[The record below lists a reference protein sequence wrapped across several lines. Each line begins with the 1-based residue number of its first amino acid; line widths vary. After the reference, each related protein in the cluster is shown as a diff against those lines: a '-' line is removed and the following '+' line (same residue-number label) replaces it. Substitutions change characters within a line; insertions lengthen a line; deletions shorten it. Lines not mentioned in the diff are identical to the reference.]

1 MVENVSKAS
10 VMISDKFRIFPHSV
24 KAETCENFENQ
35 RVNMIRTY
43 ISALLLVVFASSMSA
58 QQDPQFTQWYMD
70 HVMSNIAAAGQSEL
84 TNINGFYRNQ
94 WSGLDRSPVTSLLN
108 IDGELGFIPGAFGI
122 QFYQDELGFEGNTM
136 AKVGYA
142 YSLQPFAGGVT
153 LSVGTSVS
161 YFSKTFKPNWI
172 AIDDW
177 TQDNAIPSEG
187 ETGSAIDV
195 DLGVYISKPKS
206 FYAGLSMTHIAQT
219 ELKDGG
225 TLMSIKPVRHLY
237 AMGGY
242 NYPLDGD
249 ALILRTNILAK
260 TDLNASAIDMNV
272 NVLYNEMIWAGVS
285 WRPGDAIAPIVG
297 FQYSI
302 INQNATNYKEQL
314 FRIGYS
320 FDMTTSELQSYSSG
334 SHEVFLS
341 YSFKFEST
349 PILNR
354 YANPRVL

>member
-1 MVENVSKAS
+1 MVENLSKAS
-10 VMISDKFRIFPHSV
+10 VMISGKLRIFPHSV
-24 KAETCENFENQ
+24 NAETCEKFENQ

-43 ISALLLVVFASSMSA
+43 LSALLLVVFASSMSA

-70 HVMSNIAAAGQSEL
+70 HVMSNIAAAGQSDL

-108 IDGELGFIPGAFGI
+108 IDGELGFIPGSFGI
-122 QFYQDELGFEGNTM
+122 QFYQDELGLESNTM
-136 AKVGYA
+136 MKLGYA
-142 YSLQPFAGGVT
+142 YT
-153 LSVGTSVS
+153 LSPFSNGTTMSLGMSVS
-161 YFSKTFKPNWI
+161 YFSKSFGTDWI

-177 TQDNAIPSEG
+177 TQDNAIPQDDKTS
-187 ETGSAIDV
+187 SAVDV
-195 DLGVYISKPKS
+195 DFGIYISKPKT
-206 FYAGLSMTHIAQT
+206 FYAGLSMTHLAET
-219 ELKDGG
+219 EFSE
-225 TLMSIKPVRHLY
+225 MSIKPVRHLY

-249 ALILRTNILAK
+249 ALVLRTNILAK

-297 FQYSI
+297 LQYSM
-302 INQNATNYKEQL
+302 INKDATNYKEQL
-314 FRIGYS
+314 FRLGYS
-320 FDMTTSELQSYSSG
+320 FDMTTSELQSFSSG
-334 SHEVFLS
+334 SHEIFLS

>member
-1 MVENVSKAS
+1 MLFKNKVF
-10 VMISDKFRIFPHSV
+10 IFIKFLILPLSV
-24 KAETCENFENQ
+24 KAETCKNIENQ
-35 RVNMIRTY
+35 RVNMIR
-43 ISALLLVVFASSMSA
+43 SFLLMFVMVSFAASLSA

-70 HVMSNIAAAGQSEL
+70 HAMSNIAASGNSDL
-84 TNINGFYRNQ
+84 TQVNGFYRNQ
-94 WSGLDRSPVTSLLN
+94 WVGLDRAPVTNILN
-108 IDGELGFIPGAFGI
+108 ANGKLGFMPGAFGV
-122 QFYQDELGFEGNTM
+122 QFYKDELGFESNIM

-142 YSLQPFAGGVT
+142 YSLAPFAGGAT

-161 YFSKTFKPNWI
+161 YFSKTFKPTWI

-177 TQDNAIPSEG
+177 TQDNAIPSDG

-225 TLMSIKPVRHLY
+225 TLMSITPARHFY

-242 NYPLDGD
+242 NYAINGD
-249 ALILRTNILAK
+249 LLVLRTNLLAK
-260 TDLNASAIDMNV
+260 SDINATAIDFNV
-272 NVLYNEMIWAGVS
+272 NVIYDDMIWGGVS
-285 WRPGDAIAPIVG
+285 YRPGDAVAPVVG
-297 FQYSI
+297 FQYRM
-302 INQNATNYKEQL
+302 INKDATSYKEQL
-314 FRIGYS
+314 FRVGYS
-320 FDMTTSELQSYSSG
+320 FDATTSELQTYSSG

-349 PILNR
+349 PIQNR
-354 YANPRVL
+354 YANPRFL

>member
-1 MVENVSKAS
+1 
-10 VMISDKFRIFPHSV
+10 MISEKLRIFPHSV
-24 KAETCENFENQ
+24 NAETCENFENQ

-43 ISALLLVVFASSMSA
+43 LSALLLVVFASSLSA

-70 HVMSNIAAAGQSEL
+70 HAMSNIAAAGQSDL

-108 IDGELGFIPGAFGI
+108 VNGKLGFMPGAFGV
-122 QFYQDELGFEGNTM
+122 QFYQDELGFEANTM

-142 YSLQPFAGGVT
+142 YSLEPFAGGTT
-153 LSVGTSVS
+153 LSIGTSVS
-161 YFSKTFKPNWI
+161 YFSKTFKPTWVS
-172 AIDDW
+172 IDPWQD
-177 TQDNAIPSEG
+177 DNAIPSDG
-187 ETGSAIDV
+187 ETGTAIDV
-195 DLGVYISKPKS
+195 DFGVYISKPKT
-206 FYAGLSMTHIAQT
+206 FYAGLSMTHLA
-219 ELKDGG
+219 ESGLKDGG
-225 TLMSIKPVRHLY
+225 TFMSTTPVRHLY

-242 NYPLDGD
+242 DYPLDGD
-249 ALILRTNILAK
+249 ALVLRTNILAK
-260 TDLNASAIDMNV
+260 TDLNASAIDMSV

-297 FQYSI
+297 LQYSM
-302 INQNATNYKEQL
+302 INKDATNYKEQL
-314 FRIGYS
+314 FRLGYS
-320 FDMTTSELQSYSSG
+320 FDMTTSELQSFSSG
-334 SHEVFLS
+334 SHEIFLS

>member
-1 MVENVSKAS
+1 MLFTNKVSFF
-10 VMISDKFRIFPHSV
+10 IKFLILPLSV
-24 KAETCENFENQ
+24 KAESCKNIENQ
-35 RVNMIRTY
+35 RVNMIR
-43 ISALLLVVFASSMSA
+43 SFLLMFVMVSFAASLSA

-70 HVMSNIAAAGQSEL
+70 HAISNIAASGNSDL
-84 TNINGFYRNQ
+84 TQVNGFYRNQ
-94 WSGLDRSPVTSLLN
+94 WVGLDHAPVTSLLTAN
-108 IDGELGFIPGAFGI
+108 GKLGFMPGAFGV

-142 YSLQPFAGGVT
+142 YSLAPFAGGAT

-161 YFSKTFKPNWI
+161 YFSKTFKPTWI

-177 TQDNAIPSEG
+177 TQDNAIPSDG

-206 FYAGLSMTHIAQT
+206 FYAGLSMTHIAES

-225 TLMSIKPVRHLY
+225 TLMSITPARHFY

-242 NYPLDGD
+242 NYAINGD
-249 ALILRTNILAK
+249 LLILRTNLLAK
-260 TDLNASAIDMNV
+260 SDINATAIDFNV
-272 NVLYNEMIWAGVS
+272 NVIYDDMIWGGVS
-285 WRPGDAIAPIVG
+285 YRPGDAVAPVVG
-297 FQYSI
+297 FQYRM
-302 INQNATNYKEQL
+302 INKDATSYKEQL
-314 FRIGYS
+314 FRVGYS
-320 FDMTTSELQSYSSG
+320 FDATTSELQTYSSG

-349 PILNR
+349 PIQNR
-354 YANPRVL
+354 YANPRFL

>member
-1 MVENVSKAS
+1 MMLFTNKVSFF
-10 VMISDKFRIFPHSV
+10 IKFLILPLSV
-24 KAETCENFENQ
+24 KAESCKNIENQ
-35 RVNMIRTY
+35 RVNMIR
-43 ISALLLVVFASSMSA
+43 SFLLMFVMVSFAASLSA

-70 HVMSNIAAAGQSEL
+70 HAISNIAASGNSDL
-84 TNINGFYRNQ
+84 TQVNGFYRNQ
-94 WSGLDRSPVTSLLN
+94 WVGLDHAPVTSLLTAN
-108 IDGELGFIPGAFGI
+108 GKLGFMPGAFGV

-142 YSLQPFAGGVT
+142 YSLAPFAGGAT

-161 YFSKTFKPNWI
+161 YFSKTFKPTWI

-177 TQDNAIPSEG
+177 TQDNAIPSDG

-206 FYAGLSMTHIAQT
+206 FYAGLSMTHIAES

-225 TLMSIKPVRHLY
+225 TLMSITPARHFY

-242 NYPLDGD
+242 NYAINGD
-249 ALILRTNILAK
+249 LLILRTNLLAK
-260 TDLNASAIDMNV
+260 SDINATAIDFNV
-272 NVLYNEMIWAGVS
+272 NVIYDDMIWGGVS
-285 WRPGDAIAPIVG
+285 YRPGDAVAPVVG
-297 FQYSI
+297 FQYRM
-302 INQNATNYKEQL
+302 INKDATSYKEQL
-314 FRIGYS
+314 FRVGYS
-320 FDMTTSELQSYSSG
+320 FDATTSELQTYSSG

-349 PILNR
+349 PIQNR
-354 YANPRVL
+354 YANPRFL

>member
-1 MVENVSKAS
+1 
-10 VMISDKFRIFPHSV
+10 MISGKLRIFPHSV
-24 KAETCENFENQ
+24 NAETCENFENQ

-43 ISALLLVVFASSMSA
+43 LSALLLVVFASSMSA

-70 HVMSNIAAAGQSEL
+70 HVISNIAAAGQSDL

-94 WSGLDRSPVTSLLN
+94 WVGLGQAPETSLFN
-108 IDGELGFIPGAFGI
+108 IDGQLGFIPGAFGI
-122 QFYQDELGFEGNTM
+122 QFYKDELGQESNTM
-136 AKVGYA
+136 MKLGYA
-142 YSLQPFAGGVT
+142 YT
-153 LSVGTSVS
+153 LSPFSSGTVMSLGMSVS
-161 YFSKTFKPNWI
+161 YFSKSFGNDWLVPGVGNPWQ
-172 AIDDW
+172 DDL
-177 TQDNAIPSEG
+177 AIPNEEKAS
-187 ETGSAIDV
+187 SAV
-195 DLGVYISKPKS
+195 DLDFGIYISKPKT
-206 FYAGLSMTHIAQT
+206 FYAGLSMTHLAET
-219 ELKDGG
+219 EF
-225 TLMSIKPVRHLY
+225 TEFSVKPVRHLY

-249 ALILRTNILAK
+249 ALVLRTNILAK

-297 FQYSI
+297 LQYSM
-302 INQNATNYKEQL
+302 INKDATNYKEQL
-314 FRIGYS
+314 FRLGYS
-320 FDMTTSELQSYSSG
+320 FDMTTSELQSFSSG
-334 SHEVFLS
+334 SHEIFLS